1 MANKRLPASVWV
13 VFGILCFVWG
23 TTYFGIKIGVQYFP
37 PFFFSAIRH
46 ILAGFLFVI
55 PFLLRGYKLPNRRDF
70 LRLGIAGCFMVTG
83 GNALIS
89 WAELYIPSGL
99 AGILSTLSP
108 LFTTI
113 LSIFFFKGF
122 RVTSLIF
129 IGMTLSIAGIIFL
142 SKPESTEVRS
152 EYFILGVVLVFCANI
167 FWALGAIFIKKYPVD
182 VNIYLRTGLQM
193 LIAGSVNMVISFI
206 FEPIP
211 NLAAVPISGWQALT
225 YLVLVGSMVGYSSFV
240 YVLDYMSPA
249 RISIHVY
256 VNTIVAVI
264 VGWLF
269 GNENLT
275 PFMVGTM
282 VVVLSGVLIV
292 NREYAKMAITNVMKS

>member
-1 MANKRLPASVWV
+1 MTNKRLPTSVWV

-83 GNALIS
+83 GNALIT

-122 RVTSLIF
+122 RVTPLIF
-129 IGMTLSIAGIIFL
+129 VGMALSILGIFFL

-167 FWALGAIFIKKYPVD
+167 FWALGGIFIKKYPVD

-206 FEPIP
+206 FEPLP
-211 NLAAVPISGWQALT
+211 NLAAVPISGWQALA

-269 GNENLT
+269 GNEHLT
-275 PFMVGTM
+275 PFMVGIM

-292 NREYAKMAITNVMKS
+292 NREYAKMATTNVTKS